1 MLKMISLL
9 IIGIL
14 LATVGIINIRGNIST
29 IRYFHR
35 RRVSESDIPKYGKCI
50 GAGCL
55 IAGVCVIIAG
65 VAGFVLKTDIFDY
78 LLLSGVLLGIAIIL
92 YAQFRY
98 NKGIF

>member
-1 MLKMISLL
+1 M
-9 IIGIL
+9 
-14 LATVGIINIRGNIST
+14 
-29 IRYFHR
+29 
-35 RRVSESDIPKYGKCI
+35 
-50 GAGCL
+50 
-55 IAGVCVIIAG
+55 IIAG